1 MLPAKIKNCKSS
13 QRVETQEDIEEDPQQ
28 KECDEIQTL
37 DQIVLN
43 EGEGDGKNSIVN
55 KIVSA
60 ILTTQRSKSGL
71 NRK

>member
-1 MLPAKIKNCKSS
+1 M
-13 QRVETQEDIEEDPQQ
+13 ETQEDIEEDPQQ
-28 KECDEIQTL
+28 KEGDEIQTL

>member
-1 MLPAKIKNCKSS
+1 M
-13 QRVETQEDIEEDPQQ
+13 ETQEDIEEDPQQ

>member
-28 KECDEIQTL
+28 KECDEIQTR

-43 EGEGDGKNSIVN
+43 EAEGNGKNITVN
-55 KIVSA
+55 KI
-60 ILTTQRSKSGL
+60 LL
-71 NRK
+71 LEFW